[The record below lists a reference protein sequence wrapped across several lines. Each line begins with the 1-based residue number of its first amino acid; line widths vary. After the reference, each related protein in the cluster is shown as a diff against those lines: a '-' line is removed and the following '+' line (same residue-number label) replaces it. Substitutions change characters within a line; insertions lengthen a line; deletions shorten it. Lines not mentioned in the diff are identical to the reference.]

1 MTEHEIKA
9 YLAVNFPIENESDKL
24 SDVLDEAQ
32 KKNKIK
38 NLLQELR
45 KEGKIHSPEYGFWE
59 KV

>member
-1 MTEHEIKA
+1 MGRTRRKDID
-9 YLAVNFPIENESDKL
+9 NFIWEKL
-24 SDVLDEAQ
+24 PNILTDTQ

-45 KEGKIHSPEYGFWE
+45 LENRIHSPEYGYWE